1 MAPLGAIFISM
12 KRWYV
17 TRPLCL
23 AQPVKRNTRRAVRH
37 MDNADTLEPRFHA
50 RALHGQVVRMRI
62 DTQVVGTLLG
72 KGKHRGRDTVHGA
85 VGRHAVQYGVRSVAV
100 PLTVLDDVIAL
111 VAGP

>member
-1 MAPLGAIFISM
+1 
-12 KRWYV
+12 
-17 TRPLCL
+17 
-23 AQPVKRNTRRAVRH
+23 
-37 MDNADTLEPRFHA
+37 
-50 RALHGQVVRMRI
+50 MRI

-111 VAGP
+111 VRARKKANVATTRPSTSHT